1 MRVAA
6 LLALIS
12 SLSWGVADFLG
23 GLAARRAGATQVL
36 AVSYPAGAVV
46 ITFLAIFVVPGTLS
60 TDLIGISI
68 LAGVVGTIAITLL
81 YAALVRGQMGV
92 VSPITAVMS
101 GAVPVFVGLLRGEQP
116 SAFAFAG
123 MGLAVFAVVLVSRES
138 AHHHGRTPLTAIGL
152 AIASGFAIGA
162 YLSIIG
168 LAPVDSGVWVATMGR
183 WVSTVIMISF
193 VLVVVHSFDK
203 TTFPWKLAIITGIL
217 DSTANGLFQ
226 MASQRGLLSVVAVLG
241 SLYPAATVVL
251 ARVVIK
257 ERMNRVQSVG
267 VLLALSAAV
276 LLAFNSS

>member
-36 AVSYPAGAVV
+36 AVSYPSGAIA

-60 TDLIGISI
+60 TDLIGISL
-68 LAGVVGTIAITLL
+68 LAGIVGTIAITLL

-101 GAVPVFVGLLRGEQP
+101 GAVPVLVGLFRGEQP
-116 SAFAFAG
+116 SGYAFAG
-123 MGLAVFAVVLVSRES
+123 MGLAVIAVVLVSRES
-138 AHHHGRTPLTAIGL
+138 AHHHGKTPIFAIGL
-152 AIASGFAIGA
+152 AIASGIAIGT
-162 YLSIIG
+162 YLTIIG
-168 LAPVDSGVWVATMGR
+168 LAPDDSGVWVATLGR
-183 WVSTVIMISF
+183 WFSTIIMITF
-193 VLVVVHSFDK
+193 VVVVVRSFNK
-203 TTFPWKLAIITGIL
+203 STFPWKLAIITGVL

-226 MASQRGLLSVVAVLG
+226 LASQRGLLSIVAVLG

-257 ERMNRVQSVG
+257 ERMNRLQSVG
-267 VLLALSAAV
+267 VLMALSAAV
-276 LLAFNSS
+276 LLAFNS